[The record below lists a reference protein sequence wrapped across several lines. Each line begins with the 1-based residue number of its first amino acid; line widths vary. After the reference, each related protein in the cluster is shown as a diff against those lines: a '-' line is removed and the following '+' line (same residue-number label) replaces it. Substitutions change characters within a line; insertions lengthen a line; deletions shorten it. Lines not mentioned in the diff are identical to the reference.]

1 MYAVIAKGAHQYR
14 VSEGDIIRIQ
24 RLDGEVGQEITF
36 SQVLL
41 LGEGEAVEVSS
52 DKLKEAKVTGII
64 LQQGRDK
71 KIIVFKKKRRKNYKR
86 KQGHRQSF
94 TAVRIT
100 QISGPTGATSHG
112 S

>member
-14 VSEGDIIRIQ
+14 VSEGDIIRVQ

-41 LGEGEAVEVSS
+41 LGKGETVEVSS

-64 LQQGRDK
+64 LQQGRGK

-100 QISGPTGATSHG
+100 QISGPVGATSHG